1 MYFNPHP
8 PCGGWPK
15 SGQMFH
21 WKVKFQSTPSV
32 WRVTSDTSQCLL
44 FLLTISIHTLRV
56 EGDTLRQ
63 YSIRRTYRF
72 QSTPSVWRVTS
83 AYGVIISSRW
93 DFNPHPPC
101 GGWLFVYCP
110 LEVLSNFNPHP
121 PCGGW
126 PPINLSVFYVLQ
138 NFNPHPPCGGWQD
151 GATGG
156 VQSELISIHTL
167 RVEGDQYTL
176 SASVHMDDFNPHPP
190 CGGWQ

>member
-1 MYFNPHP
+1 MQDFNPHPPCGGWHISDFSNDYTVEFQSTPSVWRVTWQCLYLQMALYIDFNPHP
-8 PCGGWPK
+8 PCGGWP
-15 SGQMFH
+15 
-21 WKVKFQSTPSV
+21 
-32 WRVTSDTSQCLL
+32 
-44 FLLTISIHTLRV
+44 
-56 EGDTLRQ
+56 
-63 YSIRRTYRF
+63 
-72 QSTPSVWRVTS
+72 